1 MYVLHCT
8 MYLAAAV
15 GGDRWG
21 RWAVLQG
28 RRAVGME
35 LERGVPCVLRV
46 LEVMVSEYLGLLEIG
61 LCSYEKSAS
70 CVSSSSQLQW
80 SHGEKQG
87 KQRGQ

>member
-1 MYVLHCT
+1 

-28 RRAVGME
+28 RGAVGME

-46 LEVMVSEYLGLLEIG
+46 LEMVSEYLDLLVTG
-61 LCSYEKSAS
+61 VCSHEKSAS
-70 CVSSSSQLQW
+70 GVSSSSQLQW
-80 SHGEKQG
+80 SHGERKQG

>member
-1 MYVLHCT
+1 

-28 RRAVGME
+28 REAVGME

-46 LEVMVSEYLGLLEIG
+46 LEMVSEYLDLLATG
-61 LCSYEKSAS
+61 VCSNEKSAS

-80 SHGEKQG
+80 SRGERKQG